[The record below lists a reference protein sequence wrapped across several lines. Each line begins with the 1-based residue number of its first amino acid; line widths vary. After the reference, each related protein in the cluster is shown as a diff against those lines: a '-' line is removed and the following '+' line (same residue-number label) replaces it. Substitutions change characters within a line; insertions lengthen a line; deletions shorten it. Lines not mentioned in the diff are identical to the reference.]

1 MFSKCFSAFTDG
13 MAAVPAVVEADVGNG
28 LPSFEMVGLLSSE
41 VREARERVR
50 IALKNSGYFFPPKKI
65 TINISPAGLRKE
77 GNFFDLPI
85 ALAVLCAFGH
95 IKPESFAQT
104 LIVGELSLEGTI
116 KRVDGI
122 LPLVCMAKA
131 SGFKRCIVPMEN
143 VNEACVIDGIEVYG
157 VCGLLEAAGFMNEEI
172 EILPA
177 KPEISERFEET
188 RDKYGDLSDIRGQ
201 KNVIRGISI
210 AVCGMHNVIM
220 LGPPGCGKSM
230 IARRIPSIMPGLTFE
245 ESIEISEVYSVA
257 GLLDSERFLI
267 TQRPFRA
274 PHHTVTATALTG
286 GGSNPKPGEVSLA
299 NHGILF
305 LDELAEYN
313 PAVIEVLREPLEEKK
328 VTISRLKG
336 TYTFPANFML
346 VGALN
351 PCKCGYYPDRNRCS
365 CSQREI
371 KRYLGRLSRPVTDRI
386 DIFLTTKPVGID
398 ELVSNRS
405 GIDEQSPKPAGI
417 EKSSRREPDDISS
430 EKLREITEE
439 VLSVQKKRF
448 EYEGISYNSQMT
460 PSMIEKYAV
469 PDEKGQLILKK
480 AFEKYGFSARAYH
493 KIIKVARTIADMD
506 GSSLIKEMHILEALS
521 YHSMNA
527 MGVEI

>member
-77 GNFFDLPI
+77 GNYFDLPI
-85 ALAVLCAFGH
+85 ALAVLCAFDY
-95 IKPESFAQT
+95 IKPLYFGDT

-131 SGFKRCIVPMEN
+131 KGFKRCIVPLEN
-143 VNEACVIDGIEVYG
+143 VNEACVIEGIDIYG
-157 VCGLLEAAGFMNEEI
+157 AGELKEAAGFMNEDI
-172 EILPA
+172 
-177 KPEISERFEET
+177 KISPGKSEKNTLFKE
-188 RDKYGDLSDIRGQ
+188 DMSQYGDFSEIKGQ
-201 KNVIRGISI
+201 RDVIRGISI

-230 IARRIPSIMPGLTFE
+230 IARRIPSIMPRLTFE
-245 ESIEISEVYSVA
+245 ESLKISEVYSVA
-257 GLLDSERFLI
+257 GLLNSERFLI

-274 PHHTVTATALTG
+274 PHHTVTAAALTG
-286 GGSNPKPGEVSLA
+286 GGGNPKPGEVSLA

-313 PAVIEVLREPLEEKK
+313 PSVVEVLREPLEEKK
-328 VTISRLKG
+328 VTISRIRG

-351 PCKCGYYPDRNRCS
+351 PCKCGYFPDRNRCS
-365 CSQREI
+365 CSQWEI
-371 KRYLGRLSRPVTDRI
+371 KRYLGKLSRPVTDRI
-386 DIFLTTKPVGID
+386 DIFLSTHPVGID
-398 ELVSNRS
+398 ELAHKNTDGTSSDQLRAVT
-405 GIDEQSPKPAGI
+405 
-417 EKSSRREPDDISS
+417 EKVFTI
-430 EKLREITEE
+430 
-439 VLSVQKKRF
+439 QKKRF
-448 EYEGISYNSQMT
+448 ESEEICYNSQMT
-460 PSMIEKYAV
+460 PGMLEKYAAV
-469 PDEKGQLILKK
+469 DCKGEAVLKK
-480 AFEKYGFSARAYH
+480 AFDRYGFSARAYH

-506 GSSLIKEMHILEALS
+506 ESRMISELHILEALS
-521 YHSMNA
+521 YHSINV